1 MPAPDESAPAP
12 PLAELK
18 LLISEELYRAF
29 QRCLWIRINETG
41 QTPLAVME
49 EVIADFLKKHGC

>member
-1 MPAPDESAPAP
+1 MPTPNQSGHSQ

-18 LLISEELYRAF
+18 LRIPEELYRAF

-49 EVIADFLKKHGC
+49 EAITDFLKKHGC

>member
-1 MPAPDESAPAP
+1 MPAPDQRPPSP

-18 LLISEELYRAF
+18 LRIPQDLYRAF

-41 QTPLAVME
+41 QTPLAIME
-49 EVIADFLKKHGC
+49 EVVADFLKKHGC

>member
-1 MPAPDESAPAP
+1 MPAPDQSAPAP

-18 LLISEELYRAF
+18 LRIPEDLYRAF

-41 QTPLAVME
+41 QTPLAIME